1 MKLSTLLLTLCFPL
15 ASFAQTP
22 LTSPKSSAY
31 NNPITPWNFCAD
43 PTSVEYNGRVYVYGT
58 NDQQQFD
65 EGEGFKTNGNDYG
78 KINSLVCMSSADLV
92 NWTIHNPIDVKS
104 ICSWVGNSWAPSIC
118 SREEA
123 DGKTHFYLY
132 FANGASGIGVL
143 TSTSPTGAWK
153 DPLGKLMI
161 YGGMKGMGDIVWLFD
176 PGVVVDENGTGWLTW
191 GGGGE
196 PHPNNIAKGANAML
210 DMNTRIAKLTPDML
224 HIDGDIKILPAPYHF
239 EASELNIIGGKFVYT
254 YCSNWSGDRSMWS
267 KFTQYD
273 HSKTKPAA
281 PGIAQMCYMT
291 STDPLNPDSWMYEGM
306 YGKNPGDFGLGGG
319 NNHTHLQKFKGN
331 YYLFYHTTLTEKS
344 LQPIFGGT
352 NGGYRN
358 ILVNQVSVDET
369 NCKISQAPM
378 NRTGVSQITENR
390 PIITEVQQ
398 AEMVHN
404 YSKGVKPYTYEYQRG
419 RPIAMQFTEANSWTS
434 VKKVYSENEVKSF
447 KAKLC
452 GKGKMEIRLDKNTSD
467 AIIGTL
473 EFNSS
478 TLAELSISLD
488 KSFSGEHDIY
498 FFFPELDAS
507 TTNHFDF
514 WQFFTDDISAIS
526 SATDSDATVKEE
538 YFNASGVK
546 CNEKP
551 ADGICI
557 VKRTLANG
565 KQVTEKVCTK

>member
-22 LTSPKSSAY
+22 LTSPKSSVN

-65 EGEGFKTNGNDYG
+65 EGDGFMTNGNDYG

-92 NWTIHNPIDVKS
+92 NWTIHSPIDVKF
-104 ICSWVGNSWAPSIC
+104 ICSWVDNSWAPSIC

-132 FANGASGIGVL
+132 FANGARGIGVL
-143 TSTSPTGAWK
+143 TSTSPTGPWK

-161 YGGMKGMGDIVWLFD
+161 NWGQATMGDIVWLFD

-196 PHPNNIAKGANAML
+196 PHSNNIAKGANAML

-281 PGIAQMCYMT
+281 PGVAQMCYMT

-319 NNHTHLQKFKGN
+319 NNHTHLQKFMGN
-331 YYLFYHTTLTEKS
+331 YYLFYHAPVTEGKLMS
-344 LQPIFGGT
+344 MLGGSK
-352 NGGYRN
+352 GGYRN
-358 ILVNQVSVDET
+358 ILVNKATVDET
-369 NCKISQAPM
+369 NCKISQVSL
-378 NRTGVSQITENR
+378 NKTGVTQITENR

-404 YSKGVKPYTYEYQRG
+404 HSKGVKFYSFGRSGDTMEY
-419 RPIAMQFTEANSWTS
+419 TEANSWTS

-447 KAKLC
+447 KAKVR
-452 GKGKMEIRLDKNTSD
+452 GVGKMEIRLDKNTAD
-467 AIIGTL
+467 AKIGTL

-478 TLAELSISLD
+478 TLTEQTISLD
-488 KSFSGEHDIY
+488 KAFSGEHDIF
-498 FFFPELDAS
+498 FFFPEVN
-507 TTNHFDF
+507 TTQGTYFDR

-538 YFNASGVK
+538 YFNISGVK

-565 KQVTEKVCTK
+565 KQVTEKVAAK